1 MKKVQFVLQGCLKM
15 GGNGKISLF
24 FTEMR
29 GMFTL
34 FPVLSRLRAGALP
47 SEIPA
52 TRDMGR
58 KGCPDR
64 VRFLLLRSRLV
75 LSRVSNKRGIRL
87 QGIHCNQTLYMRIRK
102 YVVLILFSAICTF
115 SSGQISFGPELGTF
129 MFASR
134 GLNVVDSVFVDT
146 YNGKDVGELMGG
158 VFFEADM
165 PYNLSVLTSLSYRK
179 TYISSLIYNPY
190 DTTTAPFV
198 VRKGNITSI
207 RSFLLNVTPTYAI
220 PLTKDLRLKVLAGI
234 ALSFNIVTNPASWGY
249 DNERHPKVSAVI
261 RQMNDGTVRPVSAAF
276 TYGFGL
282 EYWRF
287 AFWAKWQHQS
297 SYTRFMTLDGNRYT
311 YRNTWRFLNLSLG
324 YKLFNWAKE

>member
-1 MKKVQFVLQGCLKM
+1 ML
-15 GGNGKISLF
+15 
-24 FTEMR
+24 
-29 GMFTL
+29 
-34 FPVLSRLRAGALP
+34 
-47 SEIPA
+47 
-52 TRDMGR
+52 
-58 KGCPDR
+58 
-64 VRFLLLRSRLV
+64 
-75 LSRVSNKRGIRL
+75 
-87 QGIHCNQTLYMRIRK
+87 
-102 YVVLILFSAICTF
+102 LILFSSIYTF
-115 SSGQISFGPELGTF
+115 ASGQISFGPELGKF

-134 GLNVVDSVFVDT
+134 GLNLVDSVFVDT
-146 YNGKDVGELMGG
+146 YNGKDVGEFMGG

-198 VRKGNITSI
+198 IRKGNTTSI

-220 PLTKDLRLKVLAGI
+220 PLTKDFRLKILAGI
-234 ALSFNIVTNPASWGY
+234 SLSFNIVTNPASGGY

-261 RQMNDGTVRPVSAAF
+261 RQMNNGTVRPVSAAF

>member
-24 FTEMR
+24 FAEMR

-34 FPVLSRLRAGALP
+34 FPVLSRLHAGALP
-47 SEIPA
+47 FEIPA

-64 VRFLLLRSRLV
+64 VRFLLLQSRLV

-134 GLNVVDSVFVDT
+134 GLNVVDSIFVDT

-165 PYNLSVLTSLSYRK
+165 GIVHLTVSGLLMIILPLVQGRRLAPAGGRSMC
-179 TYISSLIYNPY
+179 L
-190 DTTTAPFV
+190 APFGKIEANQYHV
-198 VRKGNITSI
+198 
-207 RSFLLNVTPTYAI
+207 
-220 PLTKDLRLKVLAGI
+220 
-234 ALSFNIVTNPASWGY
+234 
-249 DNERHPKVSAVI
+249 
-261 RQMNDGTVRPVSAAF
+261 
-276 TYGFGL
+276 
-282 EYWRF
+282 
-287 AFWAKWQHQS
+287 
-297 SYTRFMTLDGNRYT
+297 
-311 YRNTWRFLNLSLG
+311 
-324 YKLFNWAKE
+324 